1 MLGRKTYIE
10 DLQGYIDK
18 PLIKVITGMRR
29 CGKSSLLLLFQEAVL
44 ARSDKDHLVYVNF
57 EDAEFDAIQTYRN
70 LNSYL
75 ASKMTDSKR
84 YYIFLDEIQLVENW
98 EKSVN
103 SLRLKNTDIYIT
115 GSNSRLLS
123 SELATLLAGRYVS
136 FHLYTLSFA
145 EFVDFR
151 KQSGLSACGSD
162 SAAGPGG
169 TIDLDKELD
178 AYIETGGFPLLSVNS
193 FTPREN
199 RQIVSDIHS
208 SAVLR
213 DVVQRNGIRNT
224 QLLEKI
230 ISFLYDNVGNPVS
243 LKRIADY
250 LKSQKRTAD
259 FETVYNYITYLE
271 NAFIIYKAPRYDI
284 KGKRLLETT
293 EKYYLADH
301 SLQYAVRE
309 MRQENISGILEN
321 IVFME
326 LVRRGYRVY
335 VGKVPVKPE
344 SNTNPRFAQ
353 DAKEVDFVAEKING
367 TGTLYIQVCLNF
379 SNPETKEREFSALR
393 AIKDHWPKMVVT
405 LDKYWQA
412 EEQGVRGIH
421 LKDFLLGA
429 VPLTFRP

>member
-1 MLGRKTYIE
+1 MLERTNYIE
-10 DLQGYIDK
+10 DLKGYIDK
-18 PLIKVITGMRR
+18 PLIKVITGIRR
-29 CGKSSLLLLFQEAVL
+29 CGKSSLLLLFQEAIL
-44 ARSDKDHLVYVNF
+44 ARTDKSHIIYLNF
-57 EDAEFDAIQTYRN
+57 EDSEFDSILTYKN
-70 LNSYL
+70 LNTYIT
-75 ASKMTDSKR
+75 AKITDSKR
-84 YYIFLDEIQLVENW
+84 YYIFLDEIQIVENW

-151 KQSGLSACGSD
+151 KQSGLSAAGSD
-162 SAAGPGG
+162 EI
-169 TIDLDKELD
+169 IDLDKELD
-178 AYIETGGFPLLSVNS
+178 AFIETGGFPLLSVNS
-193 FTPREN
+193 FTQREK

-230 ISFLYDNVGNPVS
+230 IAFLYDNAGNPVS
-243 LKRIADY
+243 LKKIADY

-301 SLQYAVRE
+301 SLQYAVRD

-335 VGKVPVKPE
+335 VGKLE
-344 SNTNPRFAQ
+344 T
-353 DAKEVDFVAEKING
+353 KEVDFVAEKING

-379 SNPETKEREFSALR
+379 SNPETKEREFSPLR
-393 AIKDHWPKMVVT
+393 AIKDHWPKMVIT
-405 LDKYWQA
+405 LDKYWQT
-412 EEQGVRGIH
+412 EEQGVMGIH
-421 LKDFLLGA
+421 LKDFLLRGD
-429 VPLTFRP
+429 VFSF